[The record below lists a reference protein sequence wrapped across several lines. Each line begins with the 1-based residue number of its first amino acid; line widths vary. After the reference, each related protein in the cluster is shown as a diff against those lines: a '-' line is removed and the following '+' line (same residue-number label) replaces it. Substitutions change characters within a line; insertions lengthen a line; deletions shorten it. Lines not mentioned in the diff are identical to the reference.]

1 MYPSSAV
8 ALPPDS
14 MPCNGDMLIE
24 SGDFNG

>member
-1 MYPSSAV
+1 MHPSGAV

-24 SGDFNG
+24 PGDFNG